1 MENIINN
8 KDFKK
13 TIKKNKAA
21 SDLMINVDLPV
32 NSFSQ
37 MISKKPNIVNCID
50 EQGETL
56 LSYAIKQKKKDI
68 CQIILKSRILDLNYQ
83 DKNGN
88 SYLHLAIIYK
98 LERIAITLIK
108 NGINIDKINNNG
120 NTCLNLAYFNKL
132 DSIIPILKNSKKD
145 LERKYKESKLEQD
158 LTNNKKSELIIQTS
172 RGKTTKENSMSK
184 DRSNNNSNLIEKKA
198 NKNIIN
204 KKEKLNNNS
213 KIDSK
218 NLKLNLI
225 FDKGVKSDIQKIEGL
240 QSLREMQKT
249 QIFDKYK
256 IKNPKSL
263 YLNKATDVEKKS
275 KYKKFVKENIKNEEK
290 LAEENAIN
298 NKINNLEIG
307 NNTSTET
314 KYKSGTNKDKSTKT
328 NNIEDKD
335 KLNDKHVINF
345 KKEDDIFGLD
355 DFRHFEKNLE
365 FEDDLNND
373 FKKYSFFNT
382 NKTKNFNEDEEN
394 MKETYERIT
403 KKYVDEV
410 IKNSKSNNEKDSEDI
425 ENNSQIKED
434 DEYCVRYEDTGSSD
448 EEIDDKNRDSLNIFE
463 NSLVL
468 NQNNKDNID
477 KKTRNANIKEQI
489 KLKNDNIRD
498 KFFLDIMG
506 KKHFSKTLVNNKKIE
521 KLSNKSS
528 EDNNNDSRNQI
539 AYQLYPENEY
549 KYTHNLN
556 DLLNE
561 DLKKDER
568 KELLYKINKS
578 QEYKEPILLP
588 EIDQIPKDVEMLE
601 DIDKNNL
608 LKEFLIQISMQKYL
622 KNFIDSGFD
631 DIKIILEQAQKGIY
645 IKDSEL
651 KEAGILI
658 PGDRAKILIRI
669 QEKAGNF
676 KFNVPK
682 SVYYVCKKD
691 NKINNDVNIKNLR
704 NWLKNLRID
713 NYLKNFIYNGYHSI
727 ELLFLQMESQSP
739 LTAEIL
745 KEEIGIDKV
754 GHRSRIINKLKEDGR
769 SYINNLKT
777 SVLLVGNPNNNKFC
791 DCLIY

>member
-1 MENIINN
+1 
-8 KDFKK
+8 
-13 TIKKNKAA
+13 
-21 SDLMINVDLPV
+21 
-32 NSFSQ
+32 
-37 MISKKPNIVNCID
+37 
-50 EQGETL
+50 
-56 LSYAIKQKKKDI
+56 
-68 CQIILKSRILDLNYQ
+68 
-83 DKNGN
+83 
-88 SYLHLAIIYK
+88 
-98 LERIAITLIK
+98 
-108 NGINIDKINNNG
+108 
-120 NTCLNLAYFNKL
+120 
-132 DSIIPILKNSKKD
+132 
-145 LERKYKESKLEQD
+145 
-158 LTNNKKSELIIQTS
+158 
-172 RGKTTKENSMSK
+172 
-184 DRSNNNSNLIEKKA
+184 
-198 NKNIIN
+198 
-204 KKEKLNNNS
+204 
-213 KIDSK
+213 
-218 NLKLNLI
+218 
-225 FDKGVKSDIQKIEGL
+225 
-240 QSLREMQKT
+240 
-249 QIFDKYK
+249 
-256 IKNPKSL
+256 
-263 YLNKATDVEKKS
+263 
-275 KYKKFVKENIKNEEK
+275 
-290 LAEENAIN
+290 
-298 NKINNLEIG
+298 
-307 NNTSTET
+307 
-314 KYKSGTNKDKSTKT
+314 
-328 NNIEDKD
+328 
-335 KLNDKHVINF
+335 
-345 KKEDDIFGLD
+345 
-355 DFRHFEKNLE
+355 
-365 FEDDLNND
+365 
-373 FKKYSFFNT
+373 
-382 NKTKNFNEDEEN
+382 
-394 MKETYERIT
+394 
-403 KKYVDEV
+403 
-410 IKNSKSNNEKDSEDI
+410 
-425 ENNSQIKED
+425 
-434 DEYCVRYEDTGSSD
+434 
-448 EEIDDKNRDSLNIFE
+448 
-463 NSLVL
+463 
-468 NQNNKDNID
+468 
-477 KKTRNANIKEQI
+477 
-489 KLKNDNIRD
+489 
-498 KFFLDIMG
+498 MG

-676 KFNVPK
+676 KFTVPK